1 MFWDINEVIMRRK
14 MMWHSLV
21 WSTLHNPEE
30 TQALI
35 KNTCFNIE
43 HSEDIFLMCPNRRT
57 QREMCVFINV
67 CLGVVFFF
75 HDSNKE
81 RYVSWKKWGIIRK
94 GTNWVDK
101 LRKIGDRKQTRK
113 SSGVLC
119 LTDRTFRFFFHSHL
133 TIWCSVGLF
142 SVESVLLYL

>member
-1 MFWDINEVIMRRK
+1 MRRK
-14 MMWHSLV
+14 MMWHSLL

-67 CLGVVFFF
+67 CLGVVFFSTTPTKKGMF
-75 HDSNKE
+75 PE
-81 RYVSWKKWGIIRK
+81 R
-94 GTNWVDK
+94 NEE
-101 LRKIGDRKQTRK
+101 L
-113 SSGVLC
+113 
-119 LTDRTFRFFFHSHL
+119 
-133 TIWCSVGLF
+133 
-142 SVESVLLYL
+142 